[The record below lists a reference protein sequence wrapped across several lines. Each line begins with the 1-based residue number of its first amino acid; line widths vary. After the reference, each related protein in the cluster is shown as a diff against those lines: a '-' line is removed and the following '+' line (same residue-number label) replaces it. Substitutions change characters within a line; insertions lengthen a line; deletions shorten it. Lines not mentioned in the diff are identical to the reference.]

1 MSDYTISELKM
12 WNERIEEIARAEG
25 LDYYEQEFEICSYED
40 MIGYEAYI
48 GMPSHYPHWSYGK
61 SYERIKT
68 LHKYNLTGLPYEM
81 VINSNPCLAYLM
93 KDNTLL
99 LQILTIAHVYGHN
112 DFFKNNR
119 LFKQGT
125 NAELT
130 IETFKNHADRV
141 REYIA
146 DPGIGYEK
154 VEKILN
160 AAHAI
165 KFQCSREIGIKKLR
179 QEDKKKALMEK
190 YQKPK
195 SEYPLLEPK
204 QTHTEDMPD
213 LKKIPLEPEDDLL
226 WFISRYGKLNSWER
240 DLLDIVRFETSY
252 FVPQIET
259 KIMNEG
265 WASFWHYTILNK
277 LELPQGLHIEFLKRH
292 NQVIRPHLGQINP
305 YYVGFKIFEFIK
317 NNYPD
322 NPKKIFE
329 IREVERDQS
338 FIRRYLNYELCREMN
353 LFEYVRRGNDY
364 IVSEVADE
372 EGWKKIRD
380 TLANSVGMSGIPIIK
395 VIEYVQKDNTL
406 VLEHQYDGRELELS
420 YAYETLKHVEDL
432 WDGKVVLLT
441 ILDEKR
447 KMIMCDE
454 QKKISLTNA

>member
-165 KFQCSREIGIKKLR
+165 KFQCSREIGIKKLS